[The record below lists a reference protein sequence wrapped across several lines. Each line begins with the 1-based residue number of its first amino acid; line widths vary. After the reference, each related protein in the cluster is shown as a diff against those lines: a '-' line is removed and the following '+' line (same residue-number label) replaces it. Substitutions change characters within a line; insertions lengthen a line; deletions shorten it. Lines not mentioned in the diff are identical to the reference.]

1 MKPSDNMNE
10 KHIPIN
16 ANEKHKP
23 NSTKENMNLPMH
35 KSKTKTQ
42 LKQRTWI
49 QEKMDPTK
57 T

>member
-1 MKPSDNMNE
+1 MKLSDNMNE

-49 QEKMDPTK
+49 QEKRT
-57 T
+57 